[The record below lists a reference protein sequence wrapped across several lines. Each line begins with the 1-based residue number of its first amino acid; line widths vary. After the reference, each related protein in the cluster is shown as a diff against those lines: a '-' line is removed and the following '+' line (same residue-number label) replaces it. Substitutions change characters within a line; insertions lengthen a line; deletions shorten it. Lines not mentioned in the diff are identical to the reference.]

1 MTITFGALES
11 FTVSYGDT
19 LKYQKFY
26 KNGKI
31 KVEGIKVKKFR
42 DGLWKYYNKNG
53 KMIKA
58 ELYENGFRVS
68 ELDMTRVK

>member
-1 MTITFGALES
+1 MTMSFGAVES
-11 FTVSYGDT
+11 FAVSYGDT

-42 DGLWKYYNKNG
+42 DGLWKYYDKNG
-53 KMIKA
+53 KIIKA
-58 ELYENGFRVS
+58 ELYDNGFRIS
-68 ELDMTRVK
+68 ALDMTKGK